1 MDNYEY
7 VNKSNISNDFICEIC
22 ENPFIDPV
30 ALPEPCEQTFCL
42 KCIQLNLENHSQNCL
57 QCNKKSLSNADL
69 KKESLIVRKTLDNLP
84 VKCRSCFQENIRRAT
99 FSQHTQEI
107 CPKRRVCCSASNIQ
121 CPWDG
126 PYDQFHR
133 HVNECPYEKI
143 RPLLS
148 KLINDVARLDHLSQL
163 QKQNQDLE
171 NNLQEL
177 QDHMEQMKNENE
189 SLREKLNETEKFEI
203 ENEIL
208 YEKISKMEKVG
219 IESESLREKISEM
232 DKIEIENKYLKEKTN
247 KLIDE
252 KQLIHDQY
260 DQYKINN
267 NDVGMELSRLSSSLQ
282 HVSSLIEYIEKETQ
296 GLQENLN
303 ELNYYDVNNRSL
315 LKSFQQQQQTEI
327 DSLQEMNQSLKEK
340 LLHYENEL
348 EEINQ
353 RSQQIQTDK
362 QQIFTQCLLYE
373 TEINNL
379 NASNQRLKE
388 NVFDCEAELQQSN
401 QYCQQLQDQTIN
413 DKYKIEGLLINIKRL
428 EAKLYLPASQPYQI
442 PEKNKN
448 IETNRLEEFID
459 KCQSYLMV
467 NLNGEKINDDN
478 IEVVIKAALIKK
490 QCQSLILWN
499 NHLTCYSISRLS
511 SALCM
516 NKSLTK
522 LSISKNHLSDSA
534 IKDLS
539 ESLSFN
545 NCTLKQLVLS
555 SNEITD
561 QGLIYLSDMLKTN
574 EHLIMLGLQDN
585 KITDKAIQYLS
596 QIIQFKNQVIEE
608 ISLYS
613 NKSITDGSVDDIFN
627 MIRHNQSLTTFW
639 IWDCQLSEQG
649 KDKLQQSIQDKNN
662 FDLQV

>member
-1 MDNYEY
+1 
-7 VNKSNISNDFICEIC
+7 
-22 ENPFIDPV
+22 
-30 ALPEPCEQTFCL
+30 
-42 KCIQLNLENHSQNCL
+42 
-57 QCNKKSLSNADL
+57 
-69 KKESLIVRKTLDNLP
+69 
-84 VKCRSCFQENIRRAT
+84 
-99 FSQHTQEI
+99 
-107 CPKRRVCCSASNIQ
+107 
-121 CPWDG
+121 
-126 PYDQFHR
+126 
-133 HVNECPYEKI
+133 
-143 RPLLS
+143 
-148 KLINDVARLDHLSQL
+148 
-163 QKQNQDLE
+163 
-171 NNLQEL
+171 
-177 QDHMEQMKNENE
+177 ME
-189 SLREKLNETEKFEI
+189 F
-203 ENEIL
+203 
-208 YEKISKMEKVG
+208 
-219 IESESLREKISEM
+219 
-232 DKIEIENKYLKEKTN
+232 
-247 KLIDE
+247 
-252 KQLIHDQY
+252 
-260 DQYKINN
+260 
-267 NDVGMELSRLSSSLQ
+267 SRLTSSLQ
-282 HVSSLIEYIEKETQ
+282 HVSNLIEYIENENQ
-296 GLQENLN
+296 VLQENLN
-303 ELNYYDVNNRSL
+303 ELNYYDVNNRTL
-315 LKSFQQQQQTEI
+315 LKSFQQQQQMET
-327 DSLQEMNQSLKEK
+327 DSLQEMNQSLKEQI
-340 LLHYENEL
+340 LHYENER

-353 RSQQIQTDK
+353 CFQQIQTDK
-362 QQIFTQCLLYE
+362 HQMFTQGLLYKA
-373 TEINNL
+373 EITNL
-379 NASNQRLKE
+379 NALNQRLKE
-388 NVFDCEAELQQSN
+388 KLSDYETELQQSN
-401 QYCQQLQDQTIN
+401 QYCQQLQDQSIS
-413 DKYKIEGLLINIKRL
+413 DKDKIEELVINIKRL

-467 NLNGEKINDDN
+467 NLNSEQINDDN

-511 SALCM
+511 SALSM

-574 EHLIMLGLQDN
+574 EHLIVLGLQDN

-613 NKSITDGSVDDIFN
+613 NKSITDGSVDDIFD
-627 MIRHNQSLTTFW
+627 MIRHNQSLKTFW

>member
-7 VNKSNISNDFICEIC
+7 VNKSNINNDFICEIC
-22 ENPFIDPV
+22 KNPFIDPV
-30 ALPEPCEQTFCL
+30 ALPEPCEQTFCF

-84 VKCRSCFQENIRRAT
+84 VKCRSCFQENIRRAK
-99 FSQHTQEI
+99 FSQHMQEI

-121 CPWDG
+121 CPWYG

-148 KLINDVARLDHLSQL
+148 KLINDVARLDQLTQL
-163 QKQNQDLE
+163 QTKIQNLE
-171 NNLQEL
+171 NNFEQLQN
-177 QDHMEQMKNENE
+177 QMEQTENENK
-189 SLREKLNETEKFEI
+189 SLREKLNEMEKFEI
-203 ENEIL
+203 ENKIL

-260 DQYKINN
+260 DQYKKNN
-267 NDVGMELSRLSSSLQ
+267 NDVGMEFSRLTSSLQ
-282 HVSSLIEYIEKETQ
+282 HVSSLIEYIENENQ
-296 GLQENLN
+296 VLQENLN
-303 ELNYYDVNNRSL
+303 ELNFYDVNNRAL
-315 LKSFQQQQQTEI
+315 LKSFQQQQQIEA
-327 DSLQEMNQSLKEK
+327 DSLQEMNQRLKEK
-340 LLHYENEL
+340 LF
-348 EEINQ
+348 
-353 RSQQIQTDK
+353 D
-362 QQIFTQCLLYE
+362 YE
-373 TEINNL
+373 T
-379 NASNQRLKE
+379 
-388 NVFDCEAELQQSN
+388 ELQQSN
-401 QYCQQLQDQTIN
+401 QYCQQLQDQSIN
-413 DKYKIEGLLINIKRL
+413 DKDKIEELMINIKRL

-467 NLNGEKINDDN
+467 NLNGEQINDDN

-499 NHLTCYSISRLS
+499 NHLTCFSISRLS
-511 SALCM
+511 SALSM

-574 EHLIMLGLQDN
+574 EHLIVLGLQDN

-627 MIRHNQSLTTFW
+627 MIRHNQSLKTFW
-639 IWDCQLSEQG
+639 IRDCQLSEQG

-662 FDLQV
+662 FDLLV

>member
-7 VNKSNISNDFICEIC
+7 VNKSNISNYFICEIC
-22 ENPFIDPV
+22 KNPFIDPV
-30 ALPEPCEQTFCL
+30 ALPEPCEQTFCF

-84 VKCRSCFQENIRRAT
+84 VKCRSCFQENIRRAK
-99 FSQHTQEI
+99 FSQHMQEI

-121 CPWDG
+121 CPWYG

-148 KLINDVARLDHLSQL
+148 KLINDVARLDQLTQL
-163 QKQNQDLE
+163 QTKIQNLE
-171 NNLQEL
+171 NNFEQLQN
-177 QDHMEQMKNENE
+177 QMEQTENENK
-189 SLREKLNETEKFEI
+189 SLREKLNEMEKFEI
-203 ENEIL
+203 ENKIL

-260 DQYKINN
+260 DQYKKNN
-267 NDVGMELSRLSSSLQ
+267 NDVGMEFSRLTSSLQ
-282 HVSSLIEYIEKETQ
+282 HVSSLIEYIENENQ
-296 GLQENLN
+296 VLQENLN
-303 ELNYYDVNNRSL
+303 ELNFYDVNNRAL
-315 LKSFQQQQQTEI
+315 LKSFQQQQQIEA
-327 DSLQEMNQSLKEK
+327 DSLQEMNQRLKEK
-340 LLHYENEL
+340 LF
-348 EEINQ
+348 
-353 RSQQIQTDK
+353 D
-362 QQIFTQCLLYE
+362 YE
-373 TEINNL
+373 T
-379 NASNQRLKE
+379 
-388 NVFDCEAELQQSN
+388 ELQQSN
-401 QYCQQLQDQTIN
+401 QYCQQLQDQSIN
-413 DKYKIEGLLINIKRL
+413 DKDKIEELMINIKRL

-467 NLNGEKINDDN
+467 NLNGEQINDDN

-499 NHLTCYSISRLS
+499 NHLTCFSISRLS
-511 SALCM
+511 SALSM

-574 EHLIMLGLQDN
+574 EHLIVLGLQDN

-627 MIRHNQSLTTFW
+627 MIRHNQSLKTFW
-639 IWDCQLSEQG
+639 IRDCQLSEQG

-662 FDLQV
+662 FDLLV